1 MPSRL
6 SLTVL
11 AARVRAGWKP
21 TLLTLVVASAGGAAF
36 ALLGLPAPWM
46 SGALVAVTVQVLSGV
61 RAKLPEPLRFV
72 CFLVLGASMGTA
84 LTPQMMHQAATWPV
98 SMAFLALSVLGVMGA
113 VTLFLR
119 KVAGWSLATAYYAS
133 APGALSAVLAMAAAS
148 NADMRRVAFAQA
160 VRLFLLVALLTQI
173 LGRIGGAQ
181 AIPMPAGPVSTA
193 LDVAPLLLASLAGG
207 LLAAW
212 ARIPGGILIGALAA
226 SGLLHALDW
235 SHAQVPDAL
244 MVPAFVVLGAGVGIR
259 FKGTT
264 LATLKDCLL
273 ASLGAFLVALAI
285 SLACAVAAA
294 AITGEDL
301 GQMITAFAP
310 GALETM
316 TVLGFA
322 LGYDPAFMSAHHIF
336 RFAGIS
342 VVLPLF
348 AHLLFQAGHADEAT
362 EKDPP
367 SKVE

>member
-11 AARVRAGWKP
+11 AARMRAGWKP
-21 TLLTLVVASAGGAAF
+21 TLLTLAFACAGGAAF

-46 SGALVAVTVQVLSGV
+46 SGALVAVTVQVLSGL
-61 RAKLPEPLRFV
+61 RAALPEPLRFA

-84 LTPQMMHQAATWPV
+84 LTPEMMHQAASWPV
-98 SMAFLALSVLGVMGA
+98 SMAFLALSVVGVMGA

-148 NADMRRVAFAQA
+148 QADMRRVAFAQA

-181 AIPMPAGPVSTA
+181 ALPLPAGPASA
-193 LDVAPLLLASLAGG
+193 PLDVALLLLASLAGG
-207 LLAAW
+207 LLAAR
-212 ARIPGGILIGALAA
+212 ARIPGGMLIGALGA

-235 SHAQVPDAL
+235 SHAEVPDAL

-264 LATLKDCLL
+264 LATLRDCLL

-294 AITGEDL
+294 AITGEDM
-301 GQMITAFAP
+301 GKMITAFAP

-336 RFAGIS
+336 RFAGLS
-342 VVLPLF
+342 VVLPVF
-348 AHLLFQAGHADEAT
+348 AHFLFQAGHPREET
-362 EKDPP
+362 EKDPSSP
-367 SKVE
+367 MD